1 MYLDNSLL
9 VNKKKLEG
17 IEKDITCPICQGII
31 NNPYFCIQCQN
42 NFCCK
47 CIKKWEQNN
56 KNCPF
61 RCNNPKYTSNRFLN
75 NIFSE
80 LLKFKCQKGCDE
92 VISYN
97 DINSHYENCN
107 KEDFKSKYYESLTQ
121 VEILKVQ
128 IENYNDIKNEL
139 EETQERKE
147 ELENELEET
156 KEKKEE
162 LENELEE
169 VKEGKRYLEDK
180 IDELEERINE
190 LENKLESDDNYR
202 LRNQQKDILKDDE
215 DLKIELK
222 NEKEKNQILE
232 SKINLFEEEKIAF
245 KEMET
250 KLEDEN
256 NILNKEN
263 KSLKD
268 LIRKLIKKKRK
279 RK

>member
-17 IEKDITCPICQGII
+17 IEEDITCPICQGII
-31 NNPYFCIQCQN
+31 NDPYFCIQCQN

-56 KNCPF
+56 ENCPF
-61 RCNNPKYTSNRFLN
+61 RCNNPKYTSNLFLKK
-75 NIFSE
+75 IFSE

-139 EETQERKE
+139 EETKERKE
-147 ELENELEET
+147 KLENELEETKEKKVKLENKLEETKEKKEKLENELEETKERKEKLENKLEETKEKKEKLENKLEET

-162 LENELEE
+162 LENELKE
-169 VKEGKRYLEDK
+169 VKEEKRDLEDK
-180 IDELEERINE
+180 IVVLEERIN
-190 LENKLESDDNYR
+190 NLESENCGLNFR
-202 LRNQQKDILKDDE
+202 LN
-215 DLKIELK
+215 IEKK
-222 NEKEKNQILE
+222 NL
-232 SKINLFEEEKIAF
+232 
-245 KEMET
+245 
-250 KLEDEN
+250 
-256 NILNKEN
+256 
-263 KSLKD
+263 
-268 LIRKLIKKKRK
+268 
-279 RK
+279 